1 MAVNDKRPVILRTV
15 IALLVIGVFAWSTY
29 PLQERD
35 FYQTFLS
42 VLKKADNPEAQKLVE
57 NAKALQKQSP
67 DMFDSNALLKAAN
80 DKGVLL
86 SDMAKLPA
94 ADDNRDSISALRKLT
109 SASIRRGIDL
119 AGGVE
124 FMMELVPDQDF
135 LDRVAAMDAKS
146 KSEASERMTEEFNR
160 YRDLA
165 IEVLRKRLESNHI
178 FESEIAPAGGRFI
191 SLKAPIT
198 SKDEKSQL
206 KDLKNAAPGWQ
217 SAARYW
223 W

>member
-146 KSEASERMTEEFNR
+146 KSEASERMT
-160 YRDLA
+160 
-165 IEVLRKRLESNHI
+165 
-178 FESEIAPAGGRFI
+178 
-191 SLKAPIT
+191 
-198 SKDEKSQL
+198 
-206 KDLKNAAPGWQ
+206 
-217 SAARYW
+217 
-223 W
+223 